1 VGLNQVS
8 LSHVLY
14 VVQKSH
20 FSHALAKSNHML
32 VAALQIIHVFGFIF
46 LLSPLLLIV
55 LRVFGLI
62 LRDQPLQEVLR
73 QPRVLS
79 LTGLAVTLASG
90 LLMFLTAPLHYY
102 NNWAFDTKMLLL
114 LAALTIYAV
123 LFLGV
128 TPRQSAYPALAK
140 ITVVVSVVLWLGVC
154 MAARAIGFVA

>member
-1 VGLNQVS
+1 VS

-73 QPRVLS
+73 QPRALS

>member
-1 VGLNQVS
+1 VGLNPVS

-14 VVQKSH
+14 AIQKSH
-20 FSHALAKSNHML
+20 FAHRLAESNHML
-32 VAALQIIHVFGFIF
+32 VACLQIVHVFGFIF

-73 QPRVLS
+73 QPRTVS

-90 LLMFLTAPLHYY
+90 LMMFLTAPLHYY
-102 NNWAFDTKMLLL
+102 NNWAFDVKMLLL
-114 LAALTIYAV
+114 LASLVIYAA
-123 LFLGV
+123 LFV
-128 TPRQSAYPALAK
+128 EIIPRQSAHPRLAK
-140 ITVVVSVVLWLGVC
+140 VAVVVAVVSWLSVC

>member
-1 VGLNQVS
+1 MGLNSVS

-20 FSHALAKSNHML
+20 FAHALAESNHLL
-32 VAALQIIHVFGFIF
+32 VAVLQIIHVFGFIF

-62 LRDQPLQEVLR
+62 LREQPLQEVLR
-73 QPRVLS
+73 QPRALS

-114 LAALTIYAV
+114 LAALTVYAV
-123 LFLGV
+123 LFVGV
-128 TPRQSAYPALAK
+128 APRQSAHPTLVK
-140 ITVVVSVVLWLGVC
+140 ITVVVAVVLWLSVC